1 MNIEEKYKKYKCK
14 YISLKIINKV
24 QHLIKIHI
32 KESRLKKFTIK
43 NHSDSF
49 CKLEYFNKMFSGNG
63 NDVLIDFFPKIDS
76 SLFNNIKNN
85 IQNYE
90 YSIYVFKI
98 NKISDIDFNKILQL
112 NAYKQFYYLYY
123 SNVYLILS
131 EKSHIKIPIFEIFN
145 MKNQKIL
152 NTSYEKK
159 EQQYLKSYIK
169 SDDIVLSLGGNIGTS
184 CILVDKLTDGINV
197 CVEPNKKIIS
207 TLEKNKKIN
216 SSRFKIINGIISKK
230 KRKLIT
236 NDSDKLGLASYTV
249 KERSSKGEIIN
260 NYNFN
265 KLNEEYKFNTL
276 FADCESCLPLFFTE
290 YPESL
295 NSFKKVIFEM
305 DYYNEVDYGIVF
317 DILGKHGFIQMHSH
331 DIQVFIHHSLLKYD
345 TNSKIEIED
354 S

>member
-32 KESRLKKFTIK
+32 KESKLKRLTIK
-43 NHSDSF
+43 DNSNSF
-49 CKLEYFNKMFSGNG
+49 CKLEYFNHMFSGKG
-63 NDVLIDFFPKIDS
+63 NDVLIEFLPKINS
-76 SLFNNIKNN
+76 NLFNNIKKN
-85 IQNYE
+85 IPNYE

-131 EKSHIKIPIFEIFN
+131 EKSHIKIPVFELFN

-159 EQQYLKSYIK
+159 EQQFLKSYIK
-169 SDDIVLSLGGNIGTS
+169 KNDVVLQLGGNIGTS
-184 CILVDKLTDGINV
+184 CILVDKLTDTINV

-216 SSRFKIINGIISKK
+216 NSRFKIINGIISKN
-230 KRKLIT
+230 KRKLFIIE
-236 NDSDKLGLASYTV
+236 NDDLGLASYTV
-249 KERSSKGEIIN
+249 KERSSKGEIVD
-260 NYNFN
+260 NYDFN
-265 KLNEEYKFNTL
+265 KLNKDYKFNTL
-276 FADCESCLPLFFTE
+276 FADCEACLPLFFTE

-295 NSFKKVIFEM
+295 NSFKKVIFEI
-305 DYYNEVDYGIVF
+305 DYYNEVDYEIVF
-317 DILGKHGFIQMHSH
+317 DILAKYGFIQIHSN

-345 TNSKIEIED
+345 RISKLEIEE
-354 S
+354 